1 MTSKRVDYLVALYFN
16 NNITKIQKEELA
28 SLVAQSS
35 DEEIQKLLEEAWANH
50 VPGTFMPDDMSDE
63 IIASFFKEENS
74 GDQIEDVIPH
84 VNNRQRLNWRKVIAA
99 AACILAFITVAR
111 FWTDHPKKIPVV
123 KKDFPQKPLINDV
136 QPGGQKALLIL
147 ADGTQIILDSASS
160 GLLAQQGNA
169 QVKKLANGEISYS
182 TNGHAATEFLFN
194 TMSTPMGGM
203 YQLILPDQT
212 KVWLNSAS
220 TIRYPTEFITS
231 ERRVQVTGEAYFE
244 VAKDAS
250 KPFIVMV
257 NDLTELKVLGT
268 HFNVNAYDDEDEIKT
283 TLIEGSVNVTRGN
296 NSSVLKPG
304 QQAQI
309 SKTGTIKRIYDI
321 DIEEAVAWKNGNFLF
336 NSAGLPAVL
345 RQAARWYSLDVVYE
359 GKIPDDKFSG
369 QIPRSASLSSLLKW
383 MQWSDV
389 HFKLEGKKLIIKG

>member
-1 MTSKRVDYLVALYFN
+1 MTSKRIDYLIALYFN
-16 NNITKIQKEELA
+16 DNITKIQKEELA
-28 SLVAQSS
+28 SLMAQSS
-35 DEEIQKLLEEAWANH
+35 DEQIQKLLEEAWANH

-63 IIASFFKEENS
+63 IIGSFFKEENS
-74 GDQIEDVIPH
+74 GAQIEDVIPI
-84 VNNRQRLNWRKVIAA
+84 VKNQRRLNWRKVIAA
-99 AACILAFITVAR
+99 AACILALIAGAY
-111 FWTDHPKKIPVV
+111 FWTAHSKKIPVA

-147 ADGTQIILDSASS
+147 ADGTQIILDSASR

-182 TNGHAATEFLFN
+182 TNGHAATEILFN
-194 TMSTPMGGM
+194 TMSTPMGGI

-220 TIRYPTEFITS
+220 SIRYPTEFITS
-231 ERRVQVTGEAYFE
+231 ERRVEVTGEAYFE
-244 VAKDAS
+244 VAKDPS
-250 KPFIVMV
+250 KPFIVTV
-257 NDLTELKVLGT
+257 NDLTGLKVLGT
-268 HFNVNAYDDEDEIKT
+268 HFNVNAYDDEAEIRT
-283 TLIEGSVNVTRGN
+283 TLIEGSVNVTCGT
-296 NSSVLKPG
+296 NSSILKAG

-309 SKTGTIKRIYDI
+309 SKTGTIKRSYDI

-345 RQAARWYSLDVVYE
+345 RQAARWYNLEVVYE